1 MATRRRTRIT
11 VVTGTA
17 VAALALSA
25 LPAWAGSGPTAQV
38 DVWPPDPA
46 VTYENASLPAISDDG
61 RVVVFFAQRVESDSG
76 GRMNHIFAR
85 DRVTGETTLVDVA
98 TDGTES
104 ELTVSADYDVS
115 ADGRYVAFVSGSD
128 LAPGNPT
135 ASCQPPP
142 EFDPDDDTLP
152 PCLQVYLRDRLLG
165 TTTVVSVPPTGAA
178 DASSSDPRISAD
190 GTRVVFSSSA
200 SNLVADDANE
210 NVDIFL
216 WDAATQSIA
225 RVSSTDTGA
234 AASGAS
240 LDADISGDGHTV
252 VFLSNAPGFTADAV
266 DNSPAT
272 NVFVSTDLS
281 VPVPLLSPSFDEEAS
296 DPSVSGDGS
305 VVAFMSQHQLDPGID
320 VYPWSWDVFVLD
332 RVSGEVTSP
341 SAGISFSADR
351 PQVSTDG
358 QHVLFRAKGTV
369 YVNDRA
375 SGGVQVEAIDA
386 DGLELAQADS
396 GFTSISG
403 DGRFVAYWVYSEG
416 VSHVWVHDRG
426 APAESANGTG
436 SATTDSEGDGAT
448 PLDPVET
455 SVAGSSG
462 AVSIT
467 DLGPGTVAPTGYRA
481 LGQQVS
487 ITAAPP
493 APGGFLTITLLLDGE
508 ALPPGTAP
516 EDVSLSRNGA
526 LLAACTSGSDVGP
539 CLAGARLVDGDLELV
554 AHSPA
559 ASVWAALLPEVVP
572 DREAPTVTISSPL
585 DGANVVKGSS
595 LTAGYTCADT
605 GGSGLVSCVGDVPS
619 GTALDTSSVG
629 SRTFSVT
636 AIDGADNRTTTSV
649 SYSIRYA
656 VRGFY
661 SLAAPPV
668 VNDVKAGKV
677 VPLVFS
683 LGGNQGLG
691 VLAGAPSSSQ
701 IACPVRPRR
710 DEVESYLGSNAPA
723 LSYRASTR
731 RYTAAWPTSRSWKK
745 GTCRDVVVTLVD
757 GSTIRALVRIA

>member
-11 VVTGTA
+11 VVTGAA

-46 VTYENASLPAISDDG
+46 VTYENAGVPAISDDG
-61 RVVVFFAQRVESDSG
+61 RVVVFIAQRVESDTG
-76 GRMNHIFAR
+76 RRMNHIFAR

-104 ELTVSADYDVS
+104 ELTVSASYDVS

-128 LAPGNPT
+128 LAPGNPN

-142 EFDPDDDTLP
+142 EFDPDNDTLP
-152 PCLQVYLRDRLLG
+152 PCLQVYRRDRLLG

-216 WDAATQSIA
+216 WEATTQSIA

-240 LDADISGDGHTV
+240 LDADISGDGRTV

-281 VPVPLLSPSFDEEAS
+281 VPVPVLSPSFDEEAS
-296 DPSVSGDGS
+296 DPSVNGDGS
-305 VVAFMSQHQLDPGID
+305 VVAFMSLHQPVSGQGN
-320 VYPWSWDVFVLD
+320 WNVFVLD
-332 RVSGEVTSP
+332 RSTGVITAP
-341 SAGISFSADR
+341 SAGLLYADR
-351 PQVSTDG
+351 PQVSSDG
-358 QHVLFRAKGTV
+358 LHVLFRSSPLNV
-369 YVNDRA
+369 YNRETGQTEVAAVDVD
-375 SGGVQVEAIDA
+375 GVD
-386 DGLELAQADS
+386 LAQADS
-396 GFTSISG
+396 GFSSISG

-493 APGGFLTITLLLDGE
+493 ASGGFLTITLLLDGE
-508 ALPPGTAP
+508 AVPPGTAP

-595 LTAGYTCADT
+595 LTAGYSCADT
-605 GGSGLVSCVGDVPS
+605 GGSGLVSCVGDVAS

-683 LGGNQGLG
+683 LGGDQGLG